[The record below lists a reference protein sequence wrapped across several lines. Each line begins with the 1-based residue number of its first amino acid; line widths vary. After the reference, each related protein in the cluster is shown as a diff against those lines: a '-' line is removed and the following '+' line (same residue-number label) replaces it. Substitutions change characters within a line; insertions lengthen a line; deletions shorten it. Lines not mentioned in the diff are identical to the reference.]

1 MVSTVARLQNSSPMV
16 STVAKLQAITGYKF
30 KNAQLGWEAVQ
41 APGAVTRAGET
52 VHARTVK
59 DSTPVGFETLPDG
72 NRRLAVV
79 GDTALRLALCEDWYL
94 GDEVRGKEAI
104 FFSKLLIIWR
114 GLLIQYSRANKPDS
128 LQRRHQ

>member
-1 MVSTVARLQNSSPMV
+1 MASFRMVSTVARLQNPSPMV

-41 APGAVTRAGET
+41 APGGITRAGET

-59 DSTPVGFETLPDG
+59 DPTAVGFETLPDG

-94 GDEVRGKEAI
+94 GDEVRGMEEI
-104 FFSKLLIIWR
+104 FFLKVLIM
-114 GLLIQYSRANKPDS
+114 
-128 LQRRHQ
+128 